1 MEYRI
6 SQFKDFMGDLATD
19 ELIDFLVSKGFFTA
33 PASTKYHGAYEGG
46 LFDHSLTVGRELVNL
61 TERLGLLWQ
70 KQRSPYI
77 VGMFHDICKMD
88 NYVHPIM
95 GKTLNGTPA
104 YDTTSYVYNNDCLLK
119 GHGDKSVMVLSQL
132 FKLTEEE
139 IACIRYHMGAYTD
152 EKQWADY
159 NRAIERYSN
168 VLFTHTADMIAAKII
183 NV

>member
-6 SQFKDFMGDLATD
+6 SQFKDFMSDLATD

-61 TERLGLLWQ
+61 TERLGLVWQ

-88 NYVHPIM
+88 NYKSDES
-95 GKTLNGTPA
+95 G
-104 YDTTSYVYNNDCLLK
+104 YYYNNDCLLK

-152 EKQWADY
+152 ESQWADY